1 MDVTFS
7 KQWIHFLR
15 SDRCPPTSTILQDT
29 AGPGSHEV
37 PKALHLRSPD
47 GTAQAAGPPS
57 ERDRREPSARSAV
70 TGARAGRELRTL
82 DWPASDPSP
91 RLDAPSPRRSTC
103 SPRGRLGDGPASA
116 TARGRG
122 QPHRVCPPTGCEA
135 GRWGAGAGRGQHRA
149 RPSHGASSPPCVPQ
163 RCGDEGRRDGRRPLS
178 SSPPTRPG
186 EGPGSPQLGPICTAV
201 RRRGAGQAPRG
212 FTEETPASAGGLRP
226 CTGRRVAMGPRG
238 SCGRPGNCGPWRW
251 GPRPGWR
258 VGLRGAAAPEP
269 GRPGARSQHEGLGDQ
284 VRCTRQGHPSVTAA
298 VIGATP

>member
-29 AGPGSHEV
+29 AGPGSREV

-57 ERDRREPSARSAV
+57 EHDRREPSARSAV
-70 TGARAGRELRTL
+70 TGAHAGRELRTL

-103 SPRGRLGDGPASA
+103 SPRGPLGDGPASA

-122 QPHRVCPPTGCEA
+122 QPHRACPPTGCEA

-163 RCGDEGRRDGRRPLS
+163 RCDDEGRQDGRRPLS

-186 EGPGSPQLGPICTAV
+186 EGPGSPQLGPVCTAM
-201 RRRGAGQAPRG
+201 RKRGAGRAPRG
-212 FTEETPASAGGLRP
+212 FTEETPASA
-226 CTGRRVAMGPRG
+226 VD
-238 SCGRPGNCGPWRW
+238 CGRARAG
-251 GPRPGWR
+251 GWR
-258 VGLRGAAAPEP
+258 RAHAAAAASLGTAGHGAGGRGLAGAWASVVQLRRNPDVPEP
-269 GRPGARSQHEGLGDQ
+269 GRSTRGSGTRRGAHAR
-284 VRCTRQGHPSVTAA
+284 
-298 VIGATP
+298 ATLQ